1 MGWVKILNMVKAK
14 ESETFVQIAN
24 VEESKG
30 STPNMNW
37 NTSWIEVPWDLL
49 IFKAKFDD
57 SNIDQMEKS
66 LVYLK

>member
-1 MGWVKILNMVKAK
+1 MKILNMVKAK

-37 NTSWIEVPWDLL
+37 NTS
-49 IFKAKFDD
+49 
-57 SNIDQMEKS
+57 
-66 LVYLK
+66 